1 MVPHE
6 TAAVSAQVLCTSYNH
21 APCHFM
27 QSHICKVHVCLAVT
41 CHLHF
46 WQNDR
51 DLLRAT
57 VVTQGWKGY
66 RNKSAQKV
74 DPSRTKTH
82 KLLILSTCC
91 CVEVSRFSQVAVTS
105 PPAAAASAS
114 QPGTLL
120 LVLVNG
126 LALLEGLALED
137 WFGVLVRRLSASAM
151 LTKVLSGVWVK
162 SPTPWWTGAVKWAA
176 PWWTGGVKRAAP
188 WWTGEKLCTG
198 LLEKKLPESR
208 VCLGSECLN

>member
-1 MVPHE
+1 MGLE
-6 TAAVSAQVLCTSYNH
+6 RILKQE
-21 APCHFM
+21 
-27 QSHICKVHVCLAVT
+27 
-41 CHLHF
+41 
-46 WQNDR
+46 
-51 DLLRAT
+51 
-57 VVTQGWKGY
+57 
-66 RNKSAQKV
+66 SAQKV

-105 PPAAAASAS
+105 PPAAAASAL

-162 SPTPWWTGAVKWAA
+162 SPTPW
-176 PWWTGGVKRAAP
+176 
-188 WWTGEKLCTG
+188 
-198 LLEKKLPESR
+198 
-208 VCLGSECLN
+208 